1 MDRKLQQGK
10 HLDNKTPVTE
20 QPTQKKR
27 FTCFKAKGVN
37 VPSAFGLYEKMPNGF

>member
-10 HLDNKTPVTE
+10 HLDNKNPV
-20 QPTQKKR
+20 QKKR
-27 FTCFKAKGVN
+27 FTCFKAKAVD